1 MNNDLRELKDIVDRN
16 SENDFNIL
24 NEKKEEIDKRW
35 NEMFSKLAYYI
46 EHDEL
51 EKFAKNLENIK
62 TYIEEEEYGECKKE
76 INEGIYILEHIEA
89 KYSFDLQNIF

>member
-1 MNNDLRELKDIVDRN
+1 MLKEYIICIIIIISIFIGNNITQNYTINSIENMNNDLRELKDIVDRN

-51 EKFAKNLENIK
+51 EKFAKNLENI
-62 TYIEEEEYGECKKE
+62 
-76 INEGIYILEHIEA
+76 LEA
-89 KYSFDLQNIF
+89 N